1 MARLRR
7 SRRYLV
13 RDAPELW
20 VKQTD
25 RITNLGTKHESGLG
39 IDTVLIV
46 NSNKNGNA
54 WMDK

>member
-1 MARLRR
+1 MARLSR

-20 VKQTD
+20 VKQKD
-25 RITNLGTKHESGLG
+25 RITNLGTKYESGLE
-39 IDTVLIV
+39 IDFVLIV
-46 NSNKNGNA
+46 NSNKNGIA

>member
-20 VKQTD
+20 VRQKD
-25 RITNLGTKHESGLG
+25 RITNLGTKYESGLE

-46 NSNKNGNA
+46 SSDINGFA
-54 WMDK
+54 LDG

>member
-13 RDAPELW
+13 RDAPELG
-20 VKQTD
+20 VKQMD
-25 RITNLGTKHESGLG
+25 RTTILGTKYKSGLG

-46 NSNKNGNA
+46 NSNKNGID